1 MSLHTGI
8 DLYKRLTMRGFRTLD
23 HLAHLCPEFAK
34 QMDDRVRDGKTQIA
48 DGKDGKPLVS
58 GKTVTGFTN
67 TEEAGVG
74 LTRIVP
80 FLVED
85 MQKANGGNYRKGD
98 DWASFVVTEGKL
110 TTRQNP
116 ASFAKAARQ
125 LLARL

>member
-1 MSLHTGI
+1 
-8 DLYKRLTMRGFRTLD
+8 
-23 HLAHLCPEFAK
+23 
-34 QMDDRVRDGKTQIA
+34 MDDRVRDGKTQIA